1 VQLPGDRSHRHGLI
15 LRDVI
20 GDRLGPLPSYFG
32 GRRILWRRSL
42 TQDDRQDEPDRV
54 AKAFRGVAQRQAA
67 QDRIHTVA
75 IIIQVLEEKRREVM
89 AIDQAAYFIRT
100 WRELND
106 QVRQMIGQG
115 ECYRVIN
122 PTRMTDR
129 GTSDAA

>member
-1 VQLPGDRSHRHGLI
+1 MIPWLL
-15 LRDVI
+15 
-20 GDRLGPLPSYFG
+20 
-32 GRRILWRRSL
+32 SL
-42 TQDDRQDEPDRV
+42 
-54 AKAFRGVAQRQAA
+54 A
-67 QDRIHTVA
+67 
-75 IIIQVLEEKRREVM
+75 IIQVLEEKRREVM